1 MEQTCYRTEP
11 TTDGRFAVVHGAGE
25 KRVTLAVFH
34 GEDAAITAAAALNG
48 GPVRS
53 VATGGR
59 WDEKMRNAECGT
71 GNEEQA
77 A

>member
-1 MEQTCYRTEP
+1 MELTCYRTEQ
-11 TTDGRFAVVHGAGE
+11 TGAGRFAVVQGAGA

-53 VATGGR
+53 VATAVR
-59 WDEKMRNAECGT
+59 WDVDPLNTPKDAK
-71 GNEEQA
+71 A